1 MLDILKNGFYGLII
15 GAAMLIPGVSGGTTA
30 IILGIYD
37 RLVASVS
44 SFFKDIKH
52 NFIFLAAVAVGG
64 ILGVLLFAK
73 PLQSLVNLWEAP
85 MLCLFMGATCGSLPM
100 LIRKSK
106 GGFRFSSVVAALAG
120 FALVLSISLLPEGL
134 FSFDTHSVS
143 GFLILLVSGIPLAV
157 ALVLPGIS
165 VSYMLLVIGIWRP
178 CERGVVA
185 GYLFPGPPR
194 HRARSRRKP
203 DYKGAEYAMNA
214 IRDRPYFPLSAR
226 AGLGLEIVREIRK
239 PEHFIYLPVCVLMF
253 AAGRPRYGFYAS
265 KIEKPPNN
273 RIIVA

>member
-106 GGFRFSSVVAALAG
+106 GGFRFYSVVAALAG

-165 VSYMLLVIGIWRP
+165 VSYMMLVIGIWEP
-178 CERGVVA
+178 MLNAVSSLDIFFLAPLAIGLGLGVILTTKV
-185 GYLFPGPPR
+185 L
-194 HRARSRRKP
+194 
-203 DYKGAEYAMNA
+203 EYAMNRHPGQTYFA
-214 IRDRPYFPLSAR
+214 IIGFV
-226 AGLGLEIVREIRK
+226 LGSVLEIVREIPK
-239 PEHFIYLPVCVLMF
+239 PEHLYIYPVCVLMF
-253 AAGRPRYGFYAS
+253 AAGTAAIWFYAS
-265 KIEKPPNN
+265 KIE
-273 RIIVA
+273 